1 VFGAIDFSKERGRLK
16 SKYQLRIFAAMKNI
30 SISDCDVYRDG
41 GSIGLFFTASGGKE
55 YNLSFAEVREK
66 MVEWID
72 VDYSI
77 AAHIFVNWIRQRQDY
92 QLFIKTRAF
101 EEAPDTRYIS
111 PVIYLGDC
119 NSNIV
124 VKRLDWQQAQEFI
137 APFKSSDLLSIQHF
151 EHLLEIIHNE
161 GRFT

>member
-1 VFGAIDFSKERGRLK
+1 MFGAIVFSKERGRLK
-16 SKYQLRIFAAMKNI
+16 SEYQLRIFIDMKNI

-55 YNLSFAEVREK
+55 YNLSFADFRDK

-77 AAHIFVNWIRQRQDY
+77 AAYTFVSWIRQRQDY

-101 EEAPDTRYIS
+101 EESPDTRYKS

-124 VKRLDWQQAQEFI
+124 VKRLDWQQAKEFI
-137 APFKSSDLLSIQHF
+137 APFKSSDLLSTHHF
-151 EHLLEIIHNE
+151 KRLLEIIEGE
-161 GRFT
+161 GRHT